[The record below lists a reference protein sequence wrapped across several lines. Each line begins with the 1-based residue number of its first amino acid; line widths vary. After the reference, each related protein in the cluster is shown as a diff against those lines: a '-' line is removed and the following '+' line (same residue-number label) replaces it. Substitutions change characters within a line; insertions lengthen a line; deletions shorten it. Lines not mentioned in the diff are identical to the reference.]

1 MKVAIYARVS
11 TVDQNYE
18 GQLEELRALAD
29 RSGWEVVE
37 VYSEKVSGTK
47 ETEDRPELK
56 RMMRDARWR
65 KFEKVSLRKIQME
78 QRILRE
84 ISGDDYADTVAKVIL
99 DKDAERAQVL
109 VDLGTFRQEMKWIDW
124 VGDFESHID
133 YLVHGEWSV
142 EDKQRFLNGVID
154 KISMVCVDKT
164 THRFD
169 IEFNLP
175 YDGSSIVYKSGR
187 SGPYDVVMGEKVV
200 SVKIPDSAAASKK
213 KIED

>member
-65 KFEKVSLRKIQME
+65 KFEKVVVWSVDRLGRSMKN
-78 QRILRE
+78 L
-84 ISGDDYADTVAKVIL
+84 
-99 DKDAERAQVL
+99 VL
-109 VDLGTFRQEMKWIDW
+109 VLNELKDLKIDIFAYKQAIDTSTAMGSMFFQFLGIFSEFENTIRKERQI
-124 VGDFESHID
+124 VGIRKAKERGVRFGRKPTAESQI
-133 YLVHGEWSV
+133 
-142 EDKQRFLNGVID
+142 
-154 KISMVCVDKT
+154 
-164 THRFD
+164 
-169 IEFNLP
+169 
-175 YDGSSIVYKSGR
+175 
-187 SGPYDVVMGEKVV
+187 
-200 SVKIPDSAAASKK
+200 VKICNMRRNGASVRAICKEVGVSPNTVLSVSK
-213 KIED
+213 TSI

>member
-65 KFEKVSLRKIQME
+65 KFEKV
-78 QRILRE
+78 
-84 ISGDDYADTVAKVIL
+84 
-99 DKDAERAQVL
+99 L
-109 VDLGTFRQEMKWIDW
+109 V
-124 VGDFESHID
+124 
-133 YLVHGEWSV
+133 WSV
-142 EDKQRFLNGVID
+142 DRL
-154 KISMVCVDKT
+154 
-164 THRFD
+164 
-169 IEFNLP
+169 
-175 YDGSSIVYKSGR
+175 GR
-187 SGPYDVVMGEKVV
+187 
-200 SVKIPDSAAASKK
+200 
-213 KIED
+213 